1 MRKTLKRN
9 LSYDDRNHLYY
20 VSLYYD
26 GENGRRVR
34 RTRTYQTM
42 EQAEQVIADYRRAQL
57 LGGKSAPRDVSME
70 DWLRYWMDELIKP
83 NCEETTCH
91 GYENILNTH
100 MIPSL
105 GRLYVQDLTPVRV
118 QQYYGELRRKGLA
131 NNTIRKHHVLLHAAL
146 GAAVWLQIFWFV
158 IVSVATLVLTRPLVK
173 RYVDS
178 RSVATNADR
187 SIGRAAVVTERI
199 DNLAATG
206 AVKLDG
212 VVWTARSTDDA
223 VAIETGERVTVRAIE
238 GVKLIVERSV
248 R

>member
-1 MRKTLKRN
+1 
-9 LSYDDRNHLYY
+9 
-20 VSLYYD
+20 
-26 GENGRRVR
+26 
-34 RTRTYQTM
+34 
-42 EQAEQVIADYRRAQL
+42 
-57 LGGKSAPRDVSME
+57 
-70 DWLRYWMDELIKP
+70 
-83 NCEETTCH
+83 
-91 GYENILNTH
+91 
-100 MIPSL
+100 MIPPSGTIAFWVVALVVFLIVEAVTAGLVSIWFVFGSL
-105 GRLYVQDLTPVRV
+105 VAL
-118 QQYYGELRRKGLA
+118 
-131 NNTIRKHHVLLHAAL
+131 ICAAL

-223 VAIETGERVTVRAIE
+223 VAIEAGERVTVRAIE
-238 GVKLIVERSV
+238 GVKLIVQRTM

>member
-1 MRKTLKRN
+1 
-9 LSYDDRNHLYY
+9 
-20 VSLYYD
+20 
-26 GENGRRVR
+26 
-34 RTRTYQTM
+34 
-42 EQAEQVIADYRRAQL
+42 
-57 LGGKSAPRDVSME
+57 
-70 DWLRYWMDELIKP
+70 
-83 NCEETTCH
+83 
-91 GYENILNTH
+91 
-100 MIPSL
+100 MIPPSGTIAFWVAALVVFLIVEAVTAGLVSIWFVFGSL
-105 GRLYVQDLTPVRV
+105 VAL
-118 QQYYGELRRKGLA
+118 
-131 NNTIRKHHVLLHAAL
+131 ICAAL

-187 SIGRAAVVTERI
+187 SIGRTAVVTERI
-199 DNLAATG
+199 DNLAGAG

>member
-1 MRKTLKRN
+1 
-9 LSYDDRNHLYY
+9 
-20 VSLYYD
+20 
-26 GENGRRVR
+26 
-34 RTRTYQTM
+34 
-42 EQAEQVIADYRRAQL
+42 
-57 LGGKSAPRDVSME
+57 
-70 DWLRYWMDELIKP
+70 
-83 NCEETTCH
+83 
-91 GYENILNTH
+91 
-100 MIPSL
+100 MIPPSGTIAFWVVALVVFLIVEAVTAGLVSIWFVFGSL
-105 GRLYVQDLTPVRV
+105 VAL
-118 QQYYGELRRKGLA
+118 
-131 NNTIRKHHVLLHAAL
+131 ICAAL
-146 GAAVWLQIFWFV
+146 GAAIWLQIFWFV

-187 SIGRAAVVTERI
+187 SIGRTAVVTERI

>member
-1 MRKTLKRN
+1 
-9 LSYDDRNHLYY
+9 
-20 VSLYYD
+20 
-26 GENGRRVR
+26 
-34 RTRTYQTM
+34 
-42 EQAEQVIADYRRAQL
+42 
-57 LGGKSAPRDVSME
+57 
-70 DWLRYWMDELIKP
+70 
-83 NCEETTCH
+83 
-91 GYENILNTH
+91 
-100 MIPSL
+100 MIPPSGTIAFWVAALVVFLIVEAVTAGLVSIWFVFGSL
-105 GRLYVQDLTPVRV
+105 VAL
-118 QQYYGELRRKGLA
+118 
-131 NNTIRKHHVLLHAAL
+131 ICAAL

-199 DNLAATG
+199 DNLAGAG

>member
-1 MRKTLKRN
+1 
-9 LSYDDRNHLYY
+9 
-20 VSLYYD
+20 
-26 GENGRRVR
+26 
-34 RTRTYQTM
+34 
-42 EQAEQVIADYRRAQL
+42 
-57 LGGKSAPRDVSME
+57 
-70 DWLRYWMDELIKP
+70 
-83 NCEETTCH
+83 
-91 GYENILNTH
+91 
-100 MIPSL
+100 MIPPSGTIAFWVVALVVFLIVEAVTAGLVSIWFVFGSL
-105 GRLYVQDLTPVRV
+105 VAL
-118 QQYYGELRRKGLA
+118 
-131 NNTIRKHHVLLHAAL
+131 ICAAL

-178 RSVATNADR
+178 R

-223 VAIETGERVTVRAIE
+223 VAIETGEHVTVRAIE

>member
-1 MRKTLKRN
+1 VIPPSGTIAFWVVALVVF
-9 LSYDDRNHLYY
+9 LIVEAVTAGL
-20 VSLYYD
+20 VSIWFVFGSL
-26 GENGRRVR
+26 V
-34 RTRTYQTM
+34 
-42 EQAEQVIADYRRAQL
+42 A
-57 LGGKSAPRDVSME
+57 
-70 DWLRYWMDELIKP
+70 LI
-83 NCEETTCH
+83 C
-91 GYENILNTH
+91 
-100 MIPSL
+100 
-105 GRLYVQDLTPVRV
+105 
-118 QQYYGELRRKGLA
+118 
-131 NNTIRKHHVLLHAAL
+131 AAL

>member
-1 MRKTLKRN
+1 
-9 LSYDDRNHLYY
+9 
-20 VSLYYD
+20 
-26 GENGRRVR
+26 
-34 RTRTYQTM
+34 
-42 EQAEQVIADYRRAQL
+42 
-57 LGGKSAPRDVSME
+57 
-70 DWLRYWMDELIKP
+70 
-83 NCEETTCH
+83 
-91 GYENILNTH
+91 
-100 MIPSL
+100 MIPPSGTIAFWVVALVVFLIVEAVTAGLVSIWFVFGSL
-105 GRLYVQDLTPVRV
+105 VAL
-118 QQYYGELRRKGLA
+118 
-131 NNTIRKHHVLLHAAL
+131 ICAAL

-212 VVWTARSTDDA
+212 VVWTARSTDNA

-238 GVKLIVERSV
+238 GVKLIVERTV

>member
-1 MRKTLKRN
+1 
-9 LSYDDRNHLYY
+9 
-20 VSLYYD
+20 
-26 GENGRRVR
+26 
-34 RTRTYQTM
+34 
-42 EQAEQVIADYRRAQL
+42 
-57 LGGKSAPRDVSME
+57 
-70 DWLRYWMDELIKP
+70 
-83 NCEETTCH
+83 
-91 GYENILNTH
+91 
-100 MIPSL
+100 MIPPSGTIAFWVAALVVFLIVEAVTAGLVSIWFVFGSL
-105 GRLYVQDLTPVRV
+105 VAL
-118 QQYYGELRRKGLA
+118 
-131 NNTIRKHHVLLHAAL
+131 ICAAL

-187 SIGRAAVVTERI
+187 SIGRTAVVTERI
-199 DNLAATG
+199 DNLAAAG

-223 VAIETGERVTVRAIE
+223 AAIETGERVTVRAIE

>member
-1 MRKTLKRN
+1 
-9 LSYDDRNHLYY
+9 
-20 VSLYYD
+20 
-26 GENGRRVR
+26 
-34 RTRTYQTM
+34 
-42 EQAEQVIADYRRAQL
+42 
-57 LGGKSAPRDVSME
+57 
-70 DWLRYWMDELIKP
+70 
-83 NCEETTCH
+83 
-91 GYENILNTH
+91 
-100 MIPSL
+100 MIPPSGTIAFWVAALVVFLIVEAVTAGLVSIWFVFGSL
-105 GRLYVQDLTPVRV
+105 VAL
-118 QQYYGELRRKGLA
+118 
-131 NNTIRKHHVLLHAAL
+131 ICAAL

-158 IVSVATLVLTRPLVK
+158 IVSVAMLVLTRPLVK

>member
-1 MRKTLKRN
+1 
-9 LSYDDRNHLYY
+9 
-20 VSLYYD
+20 
-26 GENGRRVR
+26 
-34 RTRTYQTM
+34 
-42 EQAEQVIADYRRAQL
+42 
-57 LGGKSAPRDVSME
+57 
-70 DWLRYWMDELIKP
+70 
-83 NCEETTCH
+83 
-91 GYENILNTH
+91 
-100 MIPSL
+100 MIPPSGTIAFWVVALVVFLIVEAVTAGLVSIWFVFGSL
-105 GRLYVQDLTPVRV
+105 VAL
-118 QQYYGELRRKGLA
+118 
-131 NNTIRKHHVLLHAAL
+131 ICAAL

-187 SIGRAAVVTERI
+187 SIGRATVVTERI

-223 VAIETGERVTVRAIE
+223 VAIEAGERVTVRAIE
-238 GVKLIVERSV
+238 GVKLIVERTM

>member
-1 MRKTLKRN
+1 
-9 LSYDDRNHLYY
+9 
-20 VSLYYD
+20 
-26 GENGRRVR
+26 
-34 RTRTYQTM
+34 
-42 EQAEQVIADYRRAQL
+42 
-57 LGGKSAPRDVSME
+57 
-70 DWLRYWMDELIKP
+70 
-83 NCEETTCH
+83 
-91 GYENILNTH
+91 
-100 MIPSL
+100 MIPPSGTIAFWVVALVVFLIVEAVTAGLGSIWFVFGSL
-105 GRLYVQDLTPVRV
+105 VAL
-118 QQYYGELRRKGLA
+118 
-131 NNTIRKHHVLLHAAL
+131 ICAAL

-206 AVKLDG
+206 AVQLDG

>member
-1 MRKTLKRN
+1 
-9 LSYDDRNHLYY
+9 
-20 VSLYYD
+20 
-26 GENGRRVR
+26 
-34 RTRTYQTM
+34 
-42 EQAEQVIADYRRAQL
+42 
-57 LGGKSAPRDVSME
+57 
-70 DWLRYWMDELIKP
+70 
-83 NCEETTCH
+83 
-91 GYENILNTH
+91 
-100 MIPSL
+100 MIPPSGMIAFWVVALVVFLIVEAVTAGLVSIWFVCGSL
-105 GRLYVQDLTPVRV
+105 VAL
-118 QQYYGELRRKGLA
+118 
-131 NNTIRKHHVLLHAAL
+131 ICAAL

-238 GVKLIVERSV
+238 GVKLIVERTV

>member
-1 MRKTLKRN
+1 
-9 LSYDDRNHLYY
+9 
-20 VSLYYD
+20 
-26 GENGRRVR
+26 
-34 RTRTYQTM
+34 
-42 EQAEQVIADYRRAQL
+42 
-57 LGGKSAPRDVSME
+57 
-70 DWLRYWMDELIKP
+70 
-83 NCEETTCH
+83 
-91 GYENILNTH
+91 
-100 MIPSL
+100 MIPPSGTIAFWVAALVVFLIVEAVTAGLVSIWFVFGSL
-105 GRLYVQDLTPVRV
+105 VAL
-118 QQYYGELRRKGLA
+118 
-131 NNTIRKHHVLLHAAL
+131 ICAAL

-223 VAIETGERVTVRAIE
+223 VAIEAGERVTVRAIE
-238 GVKLIVERSV
+238 GVKLIVERTM

>member
-1 MRKTLKRN
+1 
-9 LSYDDRNHLYY
+9 
-20 VSLYYD
+20 
-26 GENGRRVR
+26 
-34 RTRTYQTM
+34 
-42 EQAEQVIADYRRAQL
+42 
-57 LGGKSAPRDVSME
+57 
-70 DWLRYWMDELIKP
+70 
-83 NCEETTCH
+83 
-91 GYENILNTH
+91 

-187 SIGRAAVVTERI
+187 SIGRAAVVTNENDLIQQVNSFYLAGKECQVYILGRFFI
-199 DNLAATG
+199 FLFNLVCACLISLGFCGCARLLAAASKRCG
-206 AVKLDG
+206 KHANSQYK
-212 VVWTARSTDDA
+212 S
-223 VAIETGERVTVRAIE
+223 
-238 GVKLIVERSV
+238 K
-248 R
+248 

>member
-1 MRKTLKRN
+1 
-9 LSYDDRNHLYY
+9 
-20 VSLYYD
+20 
-26 GENGRRVR
+26 
-34 RTRTYQTM
+34 
-42 EQAEQVIADYRRAQL
+42 
-57 LGGKSAPRDVSME
+57 
-70 DWLRYWMDELIKP
+70 
-83 NCEETTCH
+83 
-91 GYENILNTH
+91 
-100 MIPSL
+100 MIPPSGTIAFWVVALVVFLIVEAVTAGLVSIWFVFGSL
-105 GRLYVQDLTPVRV
+105 VAL
-118 QQYYGELRRKGLA
+118 
-131 NNTIRKHHVLLHAAL
+131 ICAAL

-223 VAIETGERVTVRAIE
+223 VAIEAGERVTVRAIE
-238 GVKLIVERSV
+238 GVKLIVERIV

>member
-1 MRKTLKRN
+1 
-9 LSYDDRNHLYY
+9 
-20 VSLYYD
+20 
-26 GENGRRVR
+26 
-34 RTRTYQTM
+34 
-42 EQAEQVIADYRRAQL
+42 
-57 LGGKSAPRDVSME
+57 
-70 DWLRYWMDELIKP
+70 
-83 NCEETTCH
+83 
-91 GYENILNTH
+91 
-100 MIPSL
+100 MIPPSGTIAFWVVALVVFLIVEAVTAGLVSIWFVVGSL
-105 GRLYVQDLTPVRV
+105 VAL
-118 QQYYGELRRKGLA
+118 
-131 NNTIRKHHVLLHAAL
+131 ICAAL

-206 AVKLDG
+206 AVQLDG

>member
-1 MRKTLKRN
+1 
-9 LSYDDRNHLYY
+9 
-20 VSLYYD
+20 
-26 GENGRRVR
+26 
-34 RTRTYQTM
+34 
-42 EQAEQVIADYRRAQL
+42 
-57 LGGKSAPRDVSME
+57 
-70 DWLRYWMDELIKP
+70 
-83 NCEETTCH
+83 
-91 GYENILNTH
+91 
-100 MIPSL
+100 MIPPSGTIAFWVVALVVFLIVEAVTAGLVSIWFVFGSL
-105 GRLYVQDLTPVRV
+105 VAL
-118 QQYYGELRRKGLA
+118 
-131 NNTIRKHHVLLHAAL
+131 ICAAL

-206 AVKLDG
+206 AVQLDG

-223 VAIETGERVTVRAIE
+223 VAIEAGERVTVRAIE
-238 GVKLIVERSV
+238 GVKLIVERTM

>member
-1 MRKTLKRN
+1 
-9 LSYDDRNHLYY
+9 
-20 VSLYYD
+20 
-26 GENGRRVR
+26 
-34 RTRTYQTM
+34 
-42 EQAEQVIADYRRAQL
+42 
-57 LGGKSAPRDVSME
+57 
-70 DWLRYWMDELIKP
+70 
-83 NCEETTCH
+83 
-91 GYENILNTH
+91 
-100 MIPSL
+100 MIPPSGTIAFWVAALVVFLIVEAVTAGLVSIWFVFGSL
-105 GRLYVQDLTPVRV
+105 VAL
-118 QQYYGELRRKGLA
+118 
-131 NNTIRKHHVLLHAAL
+131 ICAAL

-187 SIGRAAVVTERI
+187 SIGRAVVVTERI

-212 VVWTARSTDDA
+212 IVWTARSTDDA

-238 GVKLIVERSV
+238 GVKLIVERTM

>member
-1 MRKTLKRN
+1 VIPPSGTIAFWVVALVVF
-9 LSYDDRNHLYY
+9 LIVEAVTAGL
-20 VSLYYD
+20 VSIWFVFGSL
-26 GENGRRVR
+26 V
-34 RTRTYQTM
+34 
-42 EQAEQVIADYRRAQL
+42 A
-57 LGGKSAPRDVSME
+57 
-70 DWLRYWMDELIKP
+70 LI
-83 NCEETTCH
+83 C
-91 GYENILNTH
+91 
-100 MIPSL
+100 
-105 GRLYVQDLTPVRV
+105 
-118 QQYYGELRRKGLA
+118 
-131 NNTIRKHHVLLHAAL
+131 AAL

-238 GVKLIVERSV
+238 GVKLIVERTV

>member
-1 MRKTLKRN
+1 
-9 LSYDDRNHLYY
+9 
-20 VSLYYD
+20 
-26 GENGRRVR
+26 
-34 RTRTYQTM
+34 
-42 EQAEQVIADYRRAQL
+42 
-57 LGGKSAPRDVSME
+57 
-70 DWLRYWMDELIKP
+70 
-83 NCEETTCH
+83 
-91 GYENILNTH
+91 
-100 MIPSL
+100 MIPPSGTIAFWAAALVVFLIVEAVTAGLVSIWFVFGSL
-105 GRLYVQDLTPVRV
+105 VAL
-118 QQYYGELRRKGLA
+118 
-131 NNTIRKHHVLLHAAL
+131 ICAAL

-238 GVKLIVERSV
+238 GVKLIVERTM

>member
-1 MRKTLKRN
+1 
-9 LSYDDRNHLYY
+9 
-20 VSLYYD
+20 
-26 GENGRRVR
+26 
-34 RTRTYQTM
+34 
-42 EQAEQVIADYRRAQL
+42 
-57 LGGKSAPRDVSME
+57 
-70 DWLRYWMDELIKP
+70 
-83 NCEETTCH
+83 
-91 GYENILNTH
+91 
-100 MIPSL
+100 MIPPSGTIAFWVAALVVFLIVEAVTAGLVSIWFVFGSL
-105 GRLYVQDLTPVRV
+105 VAL
-118 QQYYGELRRKGLA
+118 
-131 NNTIRKHHVLLHAAL
+131 ICAAL

-223 VAIETGERVTVRAIE
+223 AAIETGERVTVRAIE

>member
-1 MRKTLKRN
+1 
-9 LSYDDRNHLYY
+9 
-20 VSLYYD
+20 
-26 GENGRRVR
+26 
-34 RTRTYQTM
+34 
-42 EQAEQVIADYRRAQL
+42 
-57 LGGKSAPRDVSME
+57 
-70 DWLRYWMDELIKP
+70 
-83 NCEETTCH
+83 
-91 GYENILNTH
+91 
-100 MIPSL
+100 MIPPSGTIAFWVVALVVFLIVEAVTAGLVSIWFVFGSL
-105 GRLYVQDLTPVRV
+105 VAL
-118 QQYYGELRRKGLA
+118 
-131 NNTIRKHHVLLHAAL
+131 ICAAL
-146 GAAVWLQIFWFV
+146 GAAVWLQIFWFF

>member
-1 MRKTLKRN
+1 
-9 LSYDDRNHLYY
+9 
-20 VSLYYD
+20 
-26 GENGRRVR
+26 
-34 RTRTYQTM
+34 
-42 EQAEQVIADYRRAQL
+42 
-57 LGGKSAPRDVSME
+57 
-70 DWLRYWMDELIKP
+70 
-83 NCEETTCH
+83 
-91 GYENILNTH
+91 
-100 MIPSL
+100 MIPPSGTIAFWVVALVVFLIVEAVTAGLVSIWFVFGSL
-105 GRLYVQDLTPVRV
+105 VAL
-118 QQYYGELRRKGLA
+118 
-131 NNTIRKHHVLLHAAL
+131 ICAAL

-187 SIGRAAVVTERI
+187 SIGRIAVVTERI

-206 AVKLDG
+206 AVQLDG

-223 VAIETGERVTVRAIE
+223 VAIEAGERVTVRAIE

>member
-1 MRKTLKRN
+1 
-9 LSYDDRNHLYY
+9 
-20 VSLYYD
+20 
-26 GENGRRVR
+26 
-34 RTRTYQTM
+34 
-42 EQAEQVIADYRRAQL
+42 
-57 LGGKSAPRDVSME
+57 
-70 DWLRYWMDELIKP
+70 
-83 NCEETTCH
+83 
-91 GYENILNTH
+91 
-100 MIPSL
+100 MIPPSGTIAFWVVAL
-105 GRLYVQDLTPVRV
+105 VVFLIVEAVTA
-118 QQYYGELRRKGLA
+118 GLVS
-131 NNTIRKHHVLLHAAL
+131 I
-146 GAAVWLQIFWFV
+146 WFV

-223 VAIETGERVTVRAIE
+223 VAIEAGERVTVRAIE

>member
-1 MRKTLKRN
+1 
-9 LSYDDRNHLYY
+9 
-20 VSLYYD
+20 
-26 GENGRRVR
+26 
-34 RTRTYQTM
+34 
-42 EQAEQVIADYRRAQL
+42 
-57 LGGKSAPRDVSME
+57 
-70 DWLRYWMDELIKP
+70 
-83 NCEETTCH
+83 
-91 GYENILNTH
+91 
-100 MIPSL
+100 MIPPSGTIAFWVVALVVFLIVEAVTAGLVSIWFVFGSL
-105 GRLYVQDLTPVRV
+105 VAL
-118 QQYYGELRRKGLA
+118 
-131 NNTIRKHHVLLHAAL
+131 ICAAL

-158 IVSVATLVLTRPLVK
+158 IVSVATLVK